1 MTVMTDTQRIELIR
15 AAIARIQVQRQ
26 TLYGLLDQVTQNLD
40 ESYDV
45 EQAVVDQRERDRQ
58 TLAQIRSQLEGLRAE
73 ENRYQ
78 QTLEGLRAVIE
89 VTEEVIPPPDDPEED
104 EIPLEDDDLDGDTEL
119 EEDLDPEEED
129 PDE

>member
-40 ESYDV
+40 ESYDA

-89 VTEEVIPPPDDPEED
+89 VTEEVIQPPDDPEED
-104 EIPLEDDDLDGDTEL
+104 EIPLEDDDLDEDTEP
-119 EEDLDPEEED
+119 EEDLDPEED